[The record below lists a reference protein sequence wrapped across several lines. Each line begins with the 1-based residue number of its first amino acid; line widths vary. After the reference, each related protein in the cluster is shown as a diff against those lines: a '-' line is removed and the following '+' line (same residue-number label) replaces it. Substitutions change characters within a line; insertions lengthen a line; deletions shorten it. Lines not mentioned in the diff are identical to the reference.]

1 MKKST
6 KKENQPIFMAV
17 IGVLVFIMICFWCVD
32 NTPRIYCLNTQTN
45 NFEPTTSLDEDNI
58 VYAIVAYA
66 KDVDGDDISV
76 CYSLDEQGEIYLET
90 PMNINKL
97 ILPYEGFEAY
107 IELHSGYSA
116 NENLDITIE

>member
-1 MKKST
+1 MFIMKKST
-6 KKENQPIFMAV
+6 KKEENQSIFMAV
-17 IGVLVFIMICFWCVD
+17 IGVLVFIMICFWSVD
-32 NTPRIYCLNTQTN
+32 NTPRIYCLDTQTN

-66 KDVDGDDISV
+66 KDVDGEDIRV

-116 NENLDITIE
+116 NEN